1 MDKVDGRIAANK
13 KRSKIS
19 DEQILADIDAGYTR
33 QEIADRHGVHVE
45 NLARRMKYLGVHA
58 TYAYNCGSKPFPKI
72 YGECW
77 HYIPSD
83 ELLIKSKHPQFV
95 YLESQRKNQ
104 SKRIRIKCRKCDN
117 IIERASSSVRQKNI
131 RCEHCAEKEQ
141 QQIELQ
147 NERIKM
153 MRFLIAL
160 KMSKTPQICACCG
173 EMFYSQYP
181 KKYCTDKCKRK
192 SKGSSIRKR
201 CKKYGVY
208 YDPSVTSIKVFARD
222 QYKCKIC
229 GLMCNIEDNSWNG
242 YFGAY
247 SPTVDH
253 IIALKNGGTHTWDN
267 VQCAHAICNS
277 YKRDLI
283 TV

>member
-1 MDKVDGRIAANK
+1 MNKIDGRIAANK

-33 QEIADRHGVHVE
+33 QEIAERHGVHVE

-58 TYAYNCGSKPFPKI
+58 TYAYNCGGKPFPKI

-83 ELLIKSKHPQFV
+83 ELLIKSKHPQFI

-117 IIERASSSVRQKNI
+117 IIERASSSVRQKHI
-131 RCEHCAEKEQ
+131 HCEYCAEKER

-147 NERIKM
+147 NERVKL
-153 MRFLIAL
+153 MRFFIAL
-160 KMSKTPQICACCG
+160 KDSKTPKECKYCG
-173 EMFYSQYP
+173 KEFYSEYPNSQY
-181 KKYCTDKCKRK
+181 CSSRCKRK
-192 SKGSSIRKR
+192 AKGGSLKAR
-201 CKKYGVY
+201 CKKYGAF
-208 YDPSVTSIKVFARD
+208 YDPSVTPAKIFARD
-222 QYKCKIC
+222 HYVCQIC
-229 GLMCNIEDNSWNG
+229 GQPCVKDTTWTE
-242 YFGAY
+242 YFGPK

-253 IIALKNGGTHTWDN
+253 IVALANGGDHVWGN

-277 YKRDLI
+277 YKRDMLI
-283 TV
+283 V